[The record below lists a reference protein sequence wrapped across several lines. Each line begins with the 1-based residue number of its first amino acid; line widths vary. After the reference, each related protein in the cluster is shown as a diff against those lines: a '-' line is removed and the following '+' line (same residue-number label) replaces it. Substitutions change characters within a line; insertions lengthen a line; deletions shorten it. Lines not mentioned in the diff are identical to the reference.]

1 MQNSAL
7 IEKIQNLPP
16 DVIDE
21 VEDFVDFLAE
31 KQRKRSFD
39 HSENSTTENVN
50 LRERGISRAEATAQ
64 RIALSSFAEDWE
76 QPEMEAY
83 DKL

>member
-16 DVIDE
+16 EIINE

-31 KQRKRSFD
+31 KQRKRNLDDSAN
-39 HSENSTTENVN
+39 SETESVN
-50 LRERGISRAEATAQ
+50 LRERGISREEAAAQ
-64 RIALSSFAEDWE
+64 RAALSSFAEDWE
-76 QPEMEAY
+76 QPEMEVY

>member
-1 MQNSAL
+1 MSNVSL

-16 DVIDE
+16 ETVSE

-31 KQRKRSFD
+31 KRSKRNGGSSGSVDLRYLGIGLEEAAEQR
-39 HSENSTTENVN
+39 
-50 LRERGISRAEATAQ
+50 A
-64 RIALSSFAEDWE
+64 ALSSFAEDWE
-76 QPEMEAY
+76 RPEMEVY